1 MTAPEDF
8 ATTGRLWL
16 RRALTEADLAAYD
29 AIANRNHGAGARI
42 DLGDSFG
49 AHSPL
54 TRAITALFPDFQAV
68 RAVAFNKTEAN
79 NWGVPWHQDRLIPV
93 AARHEVEGFH
103 NWSQKA
109 GVWHCEPPLALL
121 NQMLFVRLH
130 LDPTDAGSGPMEI
143 ALGSH
148 HAGLIPSAAADTTAP
163 NHQTELCTAQ
173 RGDLLI
179 LHMLTLHRSRPAI
192 QPSVRR
198 TLRIDF
204 AKAAL
209 PAPLEWAA

>member
-1 MTAPEDF
+1 MTAPKDF
-8 ATTGRLWL
+8 AATGRLWL
-16 RRALTEADLAAYD
+16 RKALTEAELAPYD
-29 AIANRNHGAGARI
+29 TIANRNHGPGARV
-42 DLGDSFG
+42 DLGSDFG
-49 AHSPL
+49 IDAQL
-54 TRAITALFPDFQAV
+54 TRAITALFPDFRAV
-68 RAVAFNKTEAN
+68 RAVVFNKTEAN

-103 NWSQKA
+103 NWSQKT
-109 GVWHCEPPLALL
+109 GIWHCEPPLAFL

-130 LDPTDAGSGPMEI
+130 LDPTDADSGPMEI

-148 HAGLIPSAAADTTAP
+148 HAGLITSAACDATAAS
-163 NHQTELCTAQ
+163 HQTELCTAQ

-192 QPSVRR
+192 QPSARR

-209 PAPLEWAA
+209 PTPLEWAA

>member
-1 MTAPEDF
+1 MTALKDF

-16 RRALTEADLAAYD
+16 RKALTEADLAPYD
-29 AIANRNHGAGARI
+29 AIANRNLGPGARLE
-42 DLGDSFG
+42 LGSDFG
-49 AHSPL
+49 RDTALP
-54 TRAITALFPDFQAV
+54 RAITALFPDFHAV
-68 RAVAFNKTEAN
+68 RAVVFNKTEAN

-93 AARHEVEGFH
+93 VVQHNIEGFH
-103 NWSQKA
+103 NWSQKV
-109 GVWHCEPPLALL
+109 GVWHCEPPLGFL

-130 LDPTDAGSGPMEI
+130 LDPTETDCGPMEI

-148 HAGLIPSAAADTTAP
+148 HAGIIPSAACDAAAATHKA
-163 NHQTELCTAQ
+163 ELCTAQ
-173 RGDLLI
+173 RGDILI
-179 LHMLTLHRSRPAI
+179 LHMLTLHRSRPAQ
-192 QPSVRR
+192 QPSARR

>member
-1 MTAPEDF
+1 MSAPADF
-8 ATTGRLWL
+8 AATGRVWL
-16 RRALTEADLAAYD
+16 RNALSDADLATYD
-29 AIANRNHGAGARI
+29 SIANRNHGPGARV
-42 DLGDSFG
+42 DLGGAFG
-49 AHSPL
+49 ANTPL
-54 TRAITALFPDFQAV
+54 TSAITALFPDFHAV
-68 RAVAFNKTEAN
+68 RAVVFNKTQAN

-109 GVWHCEPPLALL
+109 GIWHCTPPLDFL

-130 LDPTDAGSGPMEI
+130 LDPTDAASGPMEI

-148 HAGLIPSAAADTTAP
+148 HAGLIPGSACDTTAAS
-163 NHQTELCTAQ
+163 HETELCTAQ
-173 RGDLLI
+173 RGDILI
-179 LHMLTLHRSRPAI
+179 LHMLTLHRSRPATH
-192 QPSVRR
+192 PSARR

-204 AKAAL
+204 AKAVL

>member
-1 MTAPEDF
+1 MTAPADF
-8 ATTGRLWL
+8 AKTGRLWL
-16 RRALTEADLAAYD
+16 RKALSEADLTPYD
-29 AIANRNHGAGARI
+29 AIANCNHGPGARL
-42 DLGDSFG
+42 DLGGGFG
-49 AHSPL
+49 VQSAL
-54 TRAITALFPDFQAV
+54 TRAVTAIFPDFQAV
-68 RAVAFNKTEAN
+68 RAVVFNKTEAN

-93 AARHEVEGFH
+93 AARHEIEGFH

-109 GVWHCEPPLALL
+109 GVWHCEPPLAFL

-130 LDPTDAGSGPMEI
+130 LDPTDADSGPMEI

-148 HAGLIPSAAADTTAP
+148 RAGLIPSAASDATSAT
-163 NHQTELCTAQ
+163 HETELSTAQ
-173 RGDLLI
+173 RGDILI
-179 LHMLTLHRSRPAI
+179 LHMLTLHRSRPA
-192 QPSVRR
+192 QLPSARR

>member
-1 MTAPEDF
+1 MTTPEDF

-16 RRALTEADLAAYD
+16 RKALSEADLAPYD
-29 AIANRNHGAGARI
+29 AIANCNHGPGARL
-42 DLGDSFG
+42 DLGGDFG
-49 AHSPL
+49 AQSPL
-54 TRAITALFPDFQAV
+54 TRAVTALFPDFHAV
-68 RAVAFNKTEAN
+68 RAVVFNKTEAN

-93 AARHEVEGFH
+93 AARREVEGFH

-109 GVWHCEPPLALL
+109 GVWHCEPPLDFL
-121 NQMLFVRLH
+121 NQLLFVRLH
-130 LDPTDAGSGPMEI
+130 LDSTEADSGPMEI

-148 HAGLIPSAAADTTAP
+148 HAELIPSAASDATAATRE
-163 NHQTELCTAQ
+163 TELCTAQ

-192 QPSVRR
+192 QPSARR

-204 AKAAL
+204 AKATL
-209 PAPLEWAA
+209 PTPLEWAA